1 LINKHLGQA
10 MAEYLVVV
18 TALVS
23 TMFWGAN
30 ATCPNPNGSLQYTNC
45 IQNLLTTMHDKYE
58 GYSNSMTAVHRY
70 GEQRGDVFVSQ
81 WVETSSGG
89 SGPGPVDNI
98 IPVIP
103 VGSPLSRSSQVF
115 SADGSI
121 NYGTRADDYVFDTD
135 GNPVGGFINGQ
146 FELFNGN
153 IVPGAVTRDVIVD
166 SEGNIM
172 PPQAVVDC
180 NDRSS
185 VLGFGYQNSSTG
197 KFYDSLTLSEY
208 DTIPPCREPIYR
220 IVDVD
225 GNTTSGVI
233 VGTKYYNSTLSAQV
247 VGDTVIRPRG
257 EVINFLGEPLDCA
270 VLIDPTSF
278 DPMPPLQSGDDFS
291 DDSLRDWYNGI
302 NPEAPYGDA
311 TANRMGSLDPNEN
324 VACPG
329 RQVAPPVFPP
339 PF

>member
-1 LINKHLGQA
+1 MNNKYLGQA

-30 ATCPNPNGSLQYTNC
+30 ATCPNPNSSLGYTNC

-70 GEQRGDVFVSQ
+70 GEPRGDVFVSQ

-89 SGPGPVDNI
+89 SGLSAGSGPSSSSDGNVIFDI
-98 IPVIP
+98 AQWIP
-103 VGSPLSRSSQVF
+103 PLSR
-115 SADGSI
+115 AEPGSLI
-121 NYGTRADDYVFDTD
+121 GTRLV
-135 GNPVGGFINGQ
+135 V
-146 FELFNGN
+146 
-153 IVPGAVTRDVIVD
+153 VD
-166 SEGNIM
+166 SEGNVV

-180 NDRSS
+180 DDRSS
-185 VLGFGYQNSSTG
+185 VLGFGYEDPSTG
-197 KFYDSLTLSEY
+197 EFYDSVSLRPYS
-208 DTIPPCREPIYR
+208 TIPPCLEPTYR

-225 GNTTSGVI
+225 GIPTSGVI
-233 VGTKYYNSTLSAQV
+233 VGNKYYNPILTSEV
-247 VGDTVIRPRG
+247 VGNTVIQPRG

-278 DPMPPLQSGDDFS
+278 APMPQLQSVADFS
-291 DDSLRDWYNGI
+291 DDRLREWYNGI
-302 NPEAPYGDA
+302 NPETSIDDA
-311 TANRMGSLDPNEN
+311 DANRKGSLDPSQN
-324 VACPG
+324 VPCPAG
-329 RQVAPPVFPP
+329 SRQVGPPSSVP

>member
-1 LINKHLGQA
+1 MINKYLGQA

-70 GEQRGDVFVSQ
+70 GEPRGDVFVSQ

-89 SGPGPVDNI
+89 SAPGSGGNI

-121 NYGTRADDYVFDTD
+121 NYGEIEDSSS
-135 GNPVGGFINGQ
+135 
-146 FELFNGN
+146 
-153 IVPGAVTRDVIVD
+153 VPGAVTRDVIVD
-166 SEGNIM
+166 S
-172 PPQAVVDC
+172 
-180 NDRSS
+180 
-185 VLGFGYQNSSTG
+185 T
-197 KFYDSLTLSEY
+197 
-208 DTIPPCREPIYR
+208 YR

-233 VGTKYYNSTLSAQV
+233 VGNKYYNSTLSAEV

-302 NPEAPYGDA
+302 NPEAPFGDA

-324 VACPG
+324 VACPAG
-329 RQVAPPVFPP
+329 SRRVDPPDIIFP
-339 PF
+339 F

>member
-1 LINKHLGQA
+1 LINKYLGQA

-70 GEQRGDVFVSQ
+70 GEPRGDVFVSQ

-89 SGPGPVDNI
+89 SAPGSGGNI

-103 VGSPLSRSSQVF
+103 AGSPLSRSSQVF

-121 NYGTRADDYVFDTD
+121 NYGAIEDSSS
-135 GNPVGGFINGQ
+135 
-146 FELFNGN
+146 
-153 IVPGAVTRDVIVD
+153 VPGAVTRDVIVD
-166 SEGNIM
+166 SEGNIV

-185 VLGFGYQNSSTG
+185 VLGFGYQNPSTG

-208 DTIPPCREPIYR
+208 DTIPPCREPTYR

-233 VGTKYYNSTLSAQV
+233 VGNKYYNSTLSAEV

-302 NPEAPYGDA
+302 NPEAPFGDA

-324 VACPG
+324 VACPAG
-329 RQVAPPVFPP
+329 SRRVDPPDIIFP
-339 PF
+339 F